1 MIIPAVR
8 LTMQR
13 VNTVK
18 GKMHYRVISNIMPTY
33 LFYHFSYKIN
43 VIFWLFFQG
52 FCFSSVVMET
62 GDTMNHKLTTL
73 KLG

>member
-18 GKMHYRVISNIMPTY
+18 GKMHYRVISNIMPTH
-33 LFYHFSYKIN
+33 LFYHFSYRIN
-43 VIFWLFFQG
+43 VIFW
-52 FCFSSVVMET
+52 FCNGDSVVMET
-62 GDTMNHKLTTL
+62 GDNMNHKRTTL